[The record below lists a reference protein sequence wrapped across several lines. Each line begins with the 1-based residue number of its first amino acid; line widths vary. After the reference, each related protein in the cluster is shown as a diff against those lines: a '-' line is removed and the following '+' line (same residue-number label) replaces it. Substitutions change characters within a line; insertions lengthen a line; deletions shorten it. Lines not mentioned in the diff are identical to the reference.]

1 MVRAGSDAVPPS
13 ARRFMRRARQ
23 RRLRA
28 ALPWASV
35 GAVLV
40 LAALVTWVVYG
51 TSLFGVGELR
61 VTGTALTTPEQV
73 RGAAGVPAGLP
84 LARVDLAEVRDRV
97 GDLPPVERVTVSRQW
112 PGTLL
117 VEVVER
123 TAVAVVPQG
132 RQFAVVDGAGVV
144 FRTLPQRP
152 AGLPLARV
160 ASPGRDDAATRSA
173 LQVLAALTPQLRE
186 QLVEVAVEGP
196 ARIVVKLRGDRTVV
210 WGDSTRSD
218 AKATV
223 ATALLGRD
231 SDTIDVSSPD
241 VVTIR

>member
-1 MVRAGSDAVPPS
+1 
-13 ARRFMRRARQ
+13 MRRARQ

-28 ALPWASV
+28 ALPWAGV
-35 GAVLV
+35 GGVLV
-40 LAALVTWVVYG
+40 LAALVVWVVYG

-73 RGAAGVPAGLP
+73 REAAGVPVGRP

-97 GDLPPVERVTVSRQW
+97 GGLAPVERVTVSRQW

-152 AGLPLARV
+152 AGLPLVRV
-160 ASPGRDDAATRSA
+160 GSPGGGDPATRAA
-173 LQVLAALTPQLRE
+173 LQVLAALTPQLSE

-196 ARIVVKLRGDRTVV
+196 ARILVKLRGDRTVV
-210 WGDSTRSD
+210 WGDSARSGD
-218 AKATV
+218 KATV
-223 ATALLGRD
+223 ATALLGHD